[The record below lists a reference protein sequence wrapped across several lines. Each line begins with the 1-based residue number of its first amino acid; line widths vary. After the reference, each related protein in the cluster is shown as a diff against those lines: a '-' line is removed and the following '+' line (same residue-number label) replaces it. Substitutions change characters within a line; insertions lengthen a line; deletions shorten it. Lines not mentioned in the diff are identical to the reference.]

1 MSARCSTAGDEVG
14 CVSTVSCQRAWF
26 ALSWVCVWRV
36 VDTRGG
42 GCQVGASATFSLW
55 KVLQGCCLAER
66 FRGSLGSCLFSS
78 KTKLFADRFGSLGGR
93 SVSSGER
100 LAQGAL
106 SPHEPETPGPVGLRG
121 LEVPTSAAPSLQI
134 PAPGNRRQA
143 LPGKE
148 LFTKGKL
155 PQLHCQGLRVI
166 PAHPGGGGGCVCVE
180 KDPEEPLE
188 RPVSR

>member
-1 MSARCSTAGDEVG
+1 M
-14 CVSTVSCQRAWF
+14 
-26 ALSWVCVWRV
+26 
-36 VDTRGG
+36 
-42 GCQVGASATFSLW
+42 
-55 KVLQGCCLAER
+55 
-66 FRGSLGSCLFSS
+66 
-78 KTKLFADRFGSLGGR
+78 
-93 SVSSGER
+93 SSGER
-100 LAQGAL
+100 LTQGAL

-166 PAHPGGGGGCVCVE
+166 PAHPGGGGGVCV
-180 KDPEEPLE
+180 
-188 RPVSR
+188 